1 MSKFDIFN
9 VQRSGV
15 TIEKINKDFD
25 GKRGSEA
32 CCLKMVESTDKNLS
46 ESLMQESGILSSLN
60 HENVVKFYGSNFK
73 GENSYIV
80 MEWMD
85 TDLQKLIN
93 EKVEKKENFT
103 KNETENLITCLL
115 SGLFFL
121 RTKRIFHGDLKPS
134 NILFDGKTFKLGDFG
149 NSKDFTNIEENIYG
163 NYFLGTPNY
172 WPPEIRNAFL
182 RNDAKSNY
190 NVFKV
195 DSFCLGF
202 SILCAVTLLRPAEIY
217 NILIDKIKR
226 KKLFLDI
233 NKEYGEAITKFL
245 KKITKFDY
253 LKRDGIL
260 TACLNYSKDSK
271 KFCLKILKKH
281 NIGLK
286 KKEKKKF
293 ELVGCFG
300 KKNTETYLM
309 FAKKTKIKYIVIKK
323 TKLND
328 QDLLNFLWKFS
339 FVSKEIMQYQYYDI
353 QKTRNDEYDLFL
365 FCEIEKNNNLHDLL
379 LKRQKI
385 KQAFSL
391 SELITLLIK
400 IIKATQNSLYSPQI
414 QLDLTSIF
422 KDQNDN
428 IAFFISDEKNADAG
442 NEVINLGIILLSL
455 STLKFIERNDLLEE
469 IHKELFFFNE
479 SNIELILKQYGEDF
493 IYLLMEMIRFNENKR
508 IPLSILL
515 TKLEEFKIKGY

>member
-15 TIEKINKDFD
+15 TIEKINKDVD
-25 GKRGSEA
+25 GKRDSEA
-32 CCLKMVESTDKNLS
+32 CCLKMVESTHKNLS
-46 ESLMQESGILSSLN
+46 ESLMQESGILSSLS

-80 MEWMD
+80 MEWMG

-103 KNETENLITCLL
+103 KNEIENLLTCLF

-149 NSKDFTNIEENIYG
+149 NSKDFTNTDENIYG

-233 NKEYGEAITKFL
+233 YKEYSEGITKLL

-260 TACLNYSKDSK
+260 IACLNYSNYSK
-271 KFCLKILKKH
+271 MFCLNILKKQ

-286 KKEKKKF
+286 KKKKEKF
-293 ELVGCFG
+293 ELVGCLG
-300 KKNTETYLM
+300 KNTEKYLM
-309 FAKKTKIKYIVIKK
+309 FAKKTKTRYIMIKK
-323 TKLND
+323 PKLSD
-328 QDLLNFLWKFS
+328 QDLLNFLLKFS
-339 FVSKEIMQYQYYDI
+339 FVGKEIMQYKYYDI
-353 QKTRNDEYDLFL
+353 EKTRNDEYDLFL
-365 FCEIEKNNNLHDLL
+365 FCEIEKKNNLHDLL

-391 SELITLLIK
+391 SELITLLVQ
-400 IIKATQNSLYSPQI
+400 IIKATQNSLYSSQI
-414 QLDLTSIF
+414 QLDLKSIF

-428 IAFFISDEKNADAG
+428 IVFFISDEKKANTG
-442 NEVINLGIILLSL
+442 NEVIDLGIILLSL
-455 STLKFIERNDLLEE
+455 STLRFIERNDLLEE

-515 TKLEEFKIKGY
+515 TKLEEFKIKCN